1 MVIYLLFISLK
12 YINKYIIIYIMNKL
26 RSNIFIDDLLNE
38 HVLIR
43 KHRYNESKITD
54 EDFIIPNLCEYD
66 NILEFN
72 YNLKQLKII
81 AKFYKI
87 KGGNKKELQRYCHNY
102 MRMSFYIIK
111 IQTYFRT
118 FIVKRYIYYHGPG
131 FKDKSLCV
139 NDTDFAT
146 LDDINIIPYN
156 QFISYKDK
164 DGFIYGF
171 DIQTLYNYFIKN
183 TKKIIIENPYTNKE
197 IDKELFSDI
206 LKYVKYSNILNI
218 DITLKLEQIDNLT
231 NDQQLNMKVLSLFQ
245 KMDSLG
251 NYTNIS
257 WFLTLDKSKLVKFV
271 IELID
276 IWKYRSELTNNVRQL
291 ICSLNGNPFMGINL
305 NNLSHLYKYS
315 YYQIKKI
322 AITCID
328 NFINKSESDEYS
340 SLGSLYI
347 LTALT
352 LVNNDAAESLPWLY
366 ESVN

>member
-1 MVIYLLFISLK
+1 
-12 YINKYIIIYIMNKL
+12 MNKL
-26 RSNIFIDDLLNE
+26 RSNTFINNLLNE
-38 HVLIR
+38 NVLII
-43 KHRYNESKITD
+43 KQKYNRYKITD
-54 EDFIIPNLCEYD
+54 EDFVIPKLSNYD
-66 NILEFN
+66 NIIDFN
-72 YNLKQLKII
+72 YNLRQLKKI

-87 KGGNKKELQRYCHNY
+87 KGGNKEELQKNCYNY
-102 MRMSFYIIK
+102 MRLSFYIIK
-111 IQTYFRT
+111 IQSCFRC
-118 FIVKRYIYYHGPG
+118 FILKKYIYYHGPG

-146 LDDINIIPYN
+146 LDNIDKIPYN
-156 QFISYKDK
+156 QFISYKDE

-183 TKKIIIENPYTNKE
+183 TKKIVIENPYTNKK

-206 LKYVKYSNILNI
+206 LKYVKYSNILKI
-218 DITLKLEQIDNLT
+218 DITLKLEEMDNLT
-231 NDQQLNMKVLSLFQ
+231 NDQQLNMKVLTLFQ

-257 WFLTLDKSKLVKFV
+257 WFLTLDKSKLIKFV

-276 IWKYRSELTNNVRQL
+276 IWRYRSELTNNVRHL
-291 ICSLNGNPFMGINL
+291 ICSLNGNPFVGINL

-315 YYQIKKI
+315 HYQIKKI
-322 AITCID
+322 AINCID
-328 NFINKSESDEYS
+328 NLINKSESDEYS

-352 LVNNDAAESLPWLY
+352 LVNKDAAESLPWLY